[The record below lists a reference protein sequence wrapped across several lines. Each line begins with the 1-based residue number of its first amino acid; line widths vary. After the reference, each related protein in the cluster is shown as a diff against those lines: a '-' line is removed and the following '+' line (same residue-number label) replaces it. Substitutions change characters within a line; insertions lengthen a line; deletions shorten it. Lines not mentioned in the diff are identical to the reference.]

1 MKCLKTSLL
10 LIAMSVMTLPLS
22 WGSEIDTELVSQ
34 ASGGNIERVRSL
46 IRQGASLETIAFE
59 SWTPLTAAA
68 NKGHLTVVK
77 ELTAAGANVNTPD
90 GAGNTPLFYAAVK
103 GHTEVARFLLKEG
116 GKINDWPR
124 IKQFVFESVKKNGNP
139 ELIQLIESLQ

>member
-1 MKCLKTSLL
+1 M
-10 LIAMSVMTLPLS
+10 ALPLS

-46 IRQGASLETIAFE
+46 IRQGANLEAVAFE
-59 SWTPLTAAA
+59 TWTPLTAAA
-68 NKGHLTVVK
+68 DQGHLTVVK
-77 ELTAAGANVNTPD
+77 ELKAAGANLNTPD

-103 GHTEVARFLLKEG
+103 GRIEVARFLLKEG
-116 GKINDWPR
+116 GRINDWAR
-124 IKQFVFESVKKNGNP
+124 TKQYVVESVKKNGNL